1 MIVSPALRVAVPVV
15 LQRQLT
21 AMAQIYSQDSPA
33 FGAVLL
39 LCLYLCGPALALGC
53 MLGAGCASFAACAL
67 KLPEERRH
75 NGLYGFNGALTGI
88 GLCATYQVGG
98 ALLVWIAM
106 TGVLTAVLTRFIERM
121 RIPPLT
127 LPFVLSMWLAA
138 AVGSNFGL
146 QGLPPSAGVCGATAF
161 SYLFCSLGEAAFI
174 GLAPL
179 GMLLWA
185 ALARRHWHLAM
196 WALSGA
202 ALSWLAISLTSW
214 LLPSSGVEVH
224 AAGAG
229 INSLLA
235 TLALHTHQCRWP
247 RRLAGVA
254 LSFSLAAILGVAG
267 LPCFTAPFIL
277 ATWLVLLTKNI
288 KVNI

>member
-1 MIVSPALRVAVPVV
+1 MA

-21 AMAQIYSQDSPA
+21 AMAQIYFQDSA
-33 FGAVLL
+33 VFGAVLL
-39 LCLYLCGPALALGC
+39 LCLYLSGPALALGC
-53 MLGAGCASFAACAL
+53 MLGAGCASVAACAL
-67 KLPEERRH
+67 KLPEARRH

-88 GLCATYQVGG
+88 GLCATYQLGG
-98 ALLVWIAM
+98 ALLTWVAM
-106 TGVLTAVLTRFIERM
+106 AGVLTAVLTRLIERM

-127 LPFVLSMWLAA
+127 LPFVLLMWLAA

-146 QGLPPSAGVCGATAF
+146 QRPPPAAGVCGATAF
-161 SYLFCSLGEAAFI
+161 SSLFCSLGGAAFI

-185 ALARRHWHLAM
+185 ALARRDWHLAM

-202 ALSWLAISLTSW
+202 ALSRLGITLASW
-214 LLPSSGVEVH
+214 LLPGSGVEAH

-229 INSLLA
+229 INSLLVA
-235 TLALHTHQCRWP
+235 LALHTHQCGWP
-247 RRLAGVA
+247 GCLAGTA
-254 LSFSLAAILGVAG
+254 LSFALAAMFGVAG
-267 LPCFTAPFIL
+267 LPCFTLPFIL
-277 ATWLVLLTKNI
+277 ATWLVLLTTHI

>member
-1 MIVSPALRVAVPVV
+1 M

-21 AMAQIYSQDSPA
+21 AMAQIYFQDSPV

-39 LCLYLCGPALALGC
+39 FCLYLSGPALALGC
-53 MLGAGCASFAACAL
+53 VLGVGCASVAACAL
-67 KLPEERRH
+67 KFPEGRRH

-88 GLCATYQVGG
+88 GLCATYQLGG
-98 ALLVWIAM
+98 ALLIWGAM
-106 TGVLTAVLTRFIERM
+106 AGVLTAMLTRLIERM

-146 QGLPPSAGVCGATAF
+146 QGLPRAAGICGATAF
-161 SYLFCSLGEAAFI
+161 THLFCSLGEAAFI
-174 GLAPL
+174 GPAPL
-179 GMLLWA
+179 GMLLWT
-185 ALARRHWHLAM
+185 ALARRDWNLAM

-202 ALSWLAISLTSW
+202 ALSWLGIMLASW
-214 LLPSSGVEVH
+214 LLPASGVEAH

-235 TLALHTHQCRWP
+235 ALALHTHQCRWP
-247 RRLAGVA
+247 WRLAGTA
-254 LSFSLAAILGVAG
+254 LSFALAAILGVAG

-277 ATWLVLLTKNI
+277 ATWLVLLTTHI

>member
-1 MIVSPALRVAVPVV
+1 MV

-21 AMAQIYSQDSPA
+21 AMAQIYFQDSSA

-39 LCLYLCGPALALGC
+39 LCLYLSGPALALGC
-53 MLGAGCASFAACAL
+53 MLGAGCASVAACAL
-67 KLPEERRH
+67 EFPEERRH

-88 GLCATYQVGG
+88 GLCATYQLGG
-98 ALLVWIAM
+98 ALLIWVAVA
-106 TGVLTAVLTRFIERM
+106 GVLTAMLTRCIERM
-121 RIPPLT
+121 RIPPFT

-138 AVGSNFGL
+138 AVGSNLGL
-146 QGLPPSAGVCGATAF
+146 QGVPPSAGVCGVTAL

-185 ALARRHWHLAM
+185 ALARRDWHLAM

-202 ALSWLAISLTSW
+202 ALSWLGITLASW
-214 LLPSSGVEVH
+214 LLPGSGVEAH

-247 RRLAGVA
+247 WRLAGPA
-254 LSFSLAAILGVAG
+254 LSFALAAILGVAG

-277 ATWLVLLTKNI
+277 ATWLVLLTTHI